1 MLDEEAVVWVKTPS
15 GEVLRLVDEY
25 RPHIFAE
32 PRSVEAMR
40 ELVQLLSQ
48 SPFVR
53 DVKVVEGLVGLRNTA
68 RKRLVRIESFGAR
81 SIGRVSRL
89 VRKSGLAVET
99 YGDDL
104 PHVQRYLFN
113 RLQIEPSSRA
123 VFTVSGN
130 RIVSAERLEDL
141 DEIRPP
147 PFSLLKILPRYS
159 GERLAGLHIQSA
171 GRSQLVEGP
180 EDRVLEELVELLSS
194 LDPDLIYFPGLQRG
208 FGGPFMEWLARPEV
222 RRGVG
227 RCPDAWRLSQGSA
240 AGRVFLGDVFYGFE
254 PDEYGLAGLVERARF
269 SFTTLGLATRWT
281 SNRCIDSRNL
291 YELARMNIHAPRL
304 EYMEEA
310 RCLVELLERDRG
322 GVTFTPKPGLHDN
335 VAALDFDS
343 QYPSI
348 ILKHRISYE
357 SPSGGGRLIP
367 SILQPWL
374 ERRLRLKRLRKT
386 LPPLSDEELYC
397 TERIEAL
404 KLILCTQYGISGCC
418 WNRFGNTL
426 AFEEINRASREAML
440 ISKRVAEES
449 GFEIVYGDVDSLF
462 VRKKG
467 ASRRDYEELA
477 DRISAATGL
486 PMSLDR
492 HFKFIAFPR
501 LRTDPD
507 TPALKRYFGLTYEGL
522 VEARGIEL
530 RRSDTPPIVREFQ
543 ERLIRTVMSFN
554 SVEEI
559 LSRGVEEG
567 VKLLGEYEGLI
578 DGGLDVEELEI
589 RKTLGRDPGEYSR
602 GLAHSSAATQLQ
614 ALGIRL
620 EKGREVGF
628 IYTAQSHP
636 NPFLRVRATQLFRG
650 RYDKEYYKA
659 YLKRAAETVF
669 EAIGVPINH
678 ARKDA
683 KLEKW
688 L

>member
-1 MLDEEAVVWVKTPS
+1 MLDDEAVVWVKTPS
-15 GEVLRLVDEY
+15 GEALRLVDEY
-25 RPHIFAE
+25 RPYIFAE
-32 PRSVEAMR
+32 PRSAEALR
-40 ELVQLLSQ
+40 ELVQLLEQ

-53 DVKVVEGLVGLRNTA
+53 GVKVVEGLVGLRNTT

-81 SIGRVSRL
+81 SIGRVSTL
-89 VRKSGLAVET
+89 VRRSGLAAEI
-99 YGDDL
+99 YGEEL

-123 VFTVSGN
+123 AFNVVGN

-147 PFSLLKILPRYS
+147 PFSLLKIQPQYS
-159 GERLAGLHIQSA
+159 GPRLAGLVVRFS
-171 GRSQLVEGP
+171 GRSQWVEGSG
-180 EDRVLEELVELLSS
+180 DRVLEGLLELVSS
-194 LDPDLIYFPGLQRG
+194 LDPDLIYIPGLQWGRG
-208 FGGPFMEWLARPEV
+208 APLNEWLERPAV
-222 RRGVG
+222 RRAFG
-227 RCPDAWRLSQGSA
+227 RCPDVWRLSQGSA
-240 AGRVFLGDVFYGFE
+240 AGRVFLGDIFYGFE

-291 YELARMNIHAPRL
+291 YELARMNIRAPRL
-304 EYMEEA
+304 EYMEEV

-322 GVTFTPKPGLHDN
+322 GVTFTPRPGLHEN
-335 VAALDFDS
+335 VAVLDFDS

-348 ILKHRISYE
+348 ILKHGISYE
-357 SPSGGGRLIP
+357 NPSGGGRLIP

-386 LPPLSDEELYC
+386 LRPNSSEELYC

-426 AFEEINRASREAML
+426 AFEEINRVSREAML
-440 ISKRVAEES
+440 TSKRVAEER

-462 VRKKG
+462 VRREG

-477 DRISAATGL
+477 ERISAATGL

-507 TPALKRYFGLTYEGL
+507 TPALKRYFGLTYDGL

-530 RRSDTPPIVREFQ
+530 RRSDTPAIVREFQ
-543 ERLIRTVMSFN
+543 ERLIRTIMSFDSIGEVMSC
-554 SVEEI
+554 S
-559 LSRGVEEG
+559 VEEG
-567 VKLLGEYEGLI
+567 VKLLAEYERLVDSGL
-578 DGGLDVEELEI
+578 GFEELEI
-589 RKTLGRDPGEYSR
+589 RKVLGRNPEEYSR
-602 GLAHSSAATQLQ
+602 GLAQSSAAAQLQ

-620 EKGREVGF
+620 EKGREVRF
-628 IYTAQSHP
+628 VYTSQSHP
-636 NPFLRVRATQLFRG
+636 NPLLRVRATQLFSG
-650 RYDKEYYKA
+650 RYDKEYYRA
-659 YLKRAAETVF
+659 YLRRAAETVF
-669 EAIGVPINH
+669 GAIGVSINH
-678 ARKDA
+678 VVKNAR
-683 KLEKW
+683 LERW